1 MKRLIMVT
9 VVLSPALSS
18 VTFAQ
23 SRCPAGIWVCTMD
36 NYQSRMSEIVSD
48 GARDHFSSS
57 STYQSGVEAVRD
69 RVQGGRGDR
78 AGLFGM
84 RHRRLA
90 KRHGPSVRRWI
101 RNSMK
106 CGENFVLV
114 KLAGSD
120 GGA

>member
-9 VVLSPALSS
+9 VVLSLGFSS

-23 SRCPAGIWVCTMD
+23 SRCPAGISGCTMD

-69 RVQGGRGDR
+69 RVQGAGEIVRDCLECATDALQNGMDRVSGD
-78 AGLFGM
+78 
-84 RHRRLA
+84 
-90 KRHGPSVRRWI
+90 
-101 RNSMK
+101 
-106 CGENFVLV
+106 
-114 KLAGSD
+114 GS
-120 GGA
+120 ATR